1 MTILRSLTNGVHVVA
16 ARGTTEFGP
25 FVSLGYIDPRP
36 AEGPVLTLVR
46 RYLEESDW
54 RATFED
60 WGWYA
65 VDLFTSAPQEDWRE
79 PGAVGGRIAK
89 LLPADD
95 RQPNAN
101 VIASPYP
108 MIPQRVYTMKRRDA
122 ENLIGCLD
130 DEEKRQVARYIEKLL
145 AKRVGA
151 VTGRPTKKQ
160 KSGIR
165 KRKEDP
171 A

>member
-1 MTILRSLTNGVHVVA
+1 VTILRSLTNGLHAVA

-36 AEGPVLTLVR
+36 AEGPVLTLAR

-54 RATFED
+54 RATFEG

-65 VDLFTSAPQEDWRE
+65 VDLFASAPLEEWSE
-79 PGAVGGRIAK
+79 PGATGGRIAR
-89 LLPADD
+89 LLPADGRRPD
-95 RQPNAN
+95 ANA
-101 VIASPYP
+101 IASPYP
-108 MIPQRVYTMKRRDA
+108 MIPRRVYKMERRDA

-130 DEEKRQVARYIEKLL
+130 DEEKRQVARYIERLL

-151 VTGRPTKKQ
+151 VAGRPTKKQ